1 VSVSHSQGPWR
12 LSAGDETAVFSA
24 NNQNIFNARCGG
36 TGSPRLNEAEAN
48 ARLCAA
54 APDLLEASTDALAGW
69 RYIRAQHGDL
79 YGVGWGRVEQT
90 LAAAIAKAT
99 S

>member
-24 NNQNIFNARCGG
+24 SNQHIFNARCGG

-54 APDLLEASTDALAGW
+54 APDLLHELRNAIMLLEEFGLQDRPGCFLEAAC
-69 RYIRAQHGDL
+69 
-79 YGVGWGRVEQT
+79 
-90 LAAAIAKAT
+90 AAIAKAT